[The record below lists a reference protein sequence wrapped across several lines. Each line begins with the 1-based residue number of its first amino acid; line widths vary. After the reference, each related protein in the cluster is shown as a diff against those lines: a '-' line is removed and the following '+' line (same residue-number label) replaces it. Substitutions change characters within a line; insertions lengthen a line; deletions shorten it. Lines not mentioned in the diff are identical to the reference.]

1 MTIVSSAPPI
11 SDHVRSLSINYCHSS
26 IEFDKCVLVICFAA
40 PHPPSRC
47 IPRLV
52 WKTFFFISTLL
63 TQHTNFPHINII
75 NRSVI
80 ITPLRKFLIEFTCS
94 QVIKIKVNIH
104 LTLLHAVVHPAGLS
118 MFIYLLMLLS
128 HHLIIRDVGRELHE
142 AKSLGKQHEIRR
154 DGNVVSGR
162 CDSCCF
168 THWRHRSITFNL
180 RQSVSRRVKI
190 VAPYNTDFASVI
202 GSFQSFRR
210 RYIINDRRFNPI
222 R

>member
-162 CDSCCF
+162 CDSCIDD
-168 THWRHRSITFNL
+168 TDQLHSIYGN
-180 RQSVSRRVKI
+180 QCPVVSRLL
-190 VAPYNTDFASVI
+190 
-202 GSFQSFRR
+202 RR
-210 RYIINDRRFNPI
+210 ITLTSPLLSGRFNRSEGAI
-222 R
+222 

>member
-1 MTIVSSAPPI
+1 M
-11 SDHVRSLSINYCHSS
+11 
-26 IEFDKCVLVICFAA
+26 
-40 PHPPSRC
+40 
-47 IPRLV
+47 
-52 WKTFFFISTLL
+52 
-63 TQHTNFPHINII
+63 
-75 NRSVI
+75 I

-162 CDSCCF
+162 CDSCIDD
-168 THWRHRSITFNL
+168 TDQLHSIYGN
-180 RQSVSRRVKI
+180 QCPVVI
-190 VAPYNTDFASVI
+190 VAPYNADFTSVI